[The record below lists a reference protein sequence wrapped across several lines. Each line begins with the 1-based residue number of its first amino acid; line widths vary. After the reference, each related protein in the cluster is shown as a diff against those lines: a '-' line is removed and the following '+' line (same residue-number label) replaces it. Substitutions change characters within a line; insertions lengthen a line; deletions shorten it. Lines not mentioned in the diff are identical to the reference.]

1 MGRRPAD
8 EFSDPSADDDDAS
21 GSDSGSFG
29 RSDRWDQ
36 SDHRSEDDADADLD
50 LDLDAQPVG
59 SPTPSPHRR
68 RRRRLLATGGLAV
81 LIAATGVLLHAQER
95 DRRTPEAA
103 VLEYVQLIE
112 SGDVEAAT
120 DLVPVLGYPSDPE
133 LEESAGP
140 VVDDTDR
147 RPPVV
152 PLERLENPA
161 LLTNT
166 FYADNPGI
174 TDVTVERAEE
184 AGGRADDLKVG
195 ESVDITVSYAVDD
208 TAADAVLRVER
219 EPDSILGLPVWRVE
233 DALTVPLVVTLPDGG
248 LGSVYVD
255 GTRVAVSSER
265 GVPLYSSMVYPGTYT
280 VSFDGGSYLA
290 AGDLERR
297 VATPPPGVDP
307 STAYTAASLSVVP
320 TSAANDAI
328 LQEVM
333 SFLGRCGTVAE
344 GLDLCPE
351 PYRSGRATGDVA
363 TVSLSEGPST
373 FGVYSYWTG
382 EETVQMIS
390 GSMEGTVTFPGED
403 GPVTEPFVLMYDF
416 AIDDVEPRA
425 QIRSSDPDL

>member
-1 MGRRPAD
+1 MRQRPAD
-8 EFSDPSADDDDAS
+8 EFSDPSADDDGAPGSAS
-21 GSDSGSFG
+21 AAFG
-29 RSDRWDQ
+29 RSDRRNEPDAWTEELDGA
-36 SDHRSEDDADADLD
+36 DPDDTDPDPA
-50 LDLDAQPVG
+50 
-59 SPTPSPHRR
+59 STPSPRR
-68 RRRRLLATGGLAV
+68 RRRRLLLATGGLAV
-81 LIAATGVLLHAQER
+81 LIAATGILLHAQER
-95 DRRTPEAA
+95 ERRTPEAA
-103 VLEYVQLIE
+103 VLDYVQLIE

-120 DLVPVLGYPSDPE
+120 DLVPVLGYPADPE
-133 LEESAGP
+133 LEESAAP
-140 VVDDTDR
+140 TIDDTDR

-161 LLTNT
+161 LLTNA

-174 TDVTVERAEE
+174 TDVTVERAEDQT
-184 AGGRADDLKVG
+184 DDPGVG
-195 ESVDITVSYAVDD
+195 ESVEVAVSYSVDD
-208 TAADAVLRVER
+208 GAANAVLRVER

-248 LGSVYVD
+248 LGSAYVG
-255 GTRVAVSSER
+255 GTRVAVSGER
-265 GVPLYSSMVYPGTYT
+265 GVPLYSSMVYPGVYT

-290 AGDLERR
+290 AGDVERR
-297 VATPPPGVDP
+297 IASPPPGVDP
-307 STAYTAASLSVVP
+307 ATAYIAASLSVVP

-333 SFLGRCGTVAE
+333 SFLGRCGTTAQ

-382 EETVQMIS
+382 DETVQMIS
-390 GSMEGTVTFPGED
+390 GSMEGSVTFPGED
-403 GPVTEPFVLMYDF
+403 GPVTEPFSLMYDF

-425 QIRSSDPDL
+425 QIRSYEPDL